1 MTEMLTPSYT
11 FQGYTVKYK
20 KKRKKFR
27 KKLENWINSSGSKC
41 VIAISSVLALV

>member
-1 MTEMLTPSYT
+1 MAEMLTPSYT
-11 FQGYTVKYK
+11 FQGYTVNI
-20 KKRKKFR
+20 KKRKKSC